1 MYFFFSFQVALSY
14 LVFTFL
20 LFGFVTS
27 SLLRS
32 DYRVLGDSWYIVLLL
47 VDIPKVTI
55 LAQFVLASAEPKD
68 VSQIVSKG
76 MYVLAPSLLID
87 TFGKILLF
95 RVFHLTNV
103 PQLVMV
109 AWYAFVF
116 NLLDLLIFISLYP
129 ATLALA
135 IELMHCDGKSPNRW
149 DPKAMM
155 AKLKRLVDNEDR
167 SPVVH
172 R

>member
-1 MYFFFSFQVALSY
+1 MLHNYSIYSI
-14 LVFTFL
+14 
-20 LFGFVTS
+20 S
-27 SLLRS
+27 
-32 DYRVLGDSWYIVLLL
+32 
-47 VDIPKVTI
+47 IP
-55 LAQFVLASAEPKD
+55 
-68 VSQIVSKG
+68 
-76 MYVLAPSLLID
+76 APSLLID